1 MTDKA
6 NAKPLSKIQEM
17 RRKVMKQKEDTIN
30 TVLTT
35 AKNNP
40 TFIKLLM
47 FTLNSLENFVSP
59 PNREIRIN
67 ASVIIRLEGVGI
79 LHKITIKNIKN
90 DEIVSK
96 AGDIIW
102 KLIGVYNIIDHEL
115 AKLFAEKNGHKAV
128 IEILLERK
136 TGDVTVPYVRV
147 LNGLVQ
153 IPQLVPTLIESGI
166 ANTMNLDD
174 EKDLEKITL
183 NLDTLKNISN
193 QKAGRDFLITKNFVE
208 KIIKNINICAD
219 KKSADSVLCGLA
231 VLDNLC
237 RNEEGKKAVKDAGGI
252 ECLSHVLDMLG
263 TDDFILKMC
272 AKIYSKIANADDMK
286 AQLEKL
292 KEYLDTI
299 TTKGPDALNF
309 QDVNKSL
316 VLVSNFM
323 LVDELGKQLQNVE
336 NFKVLESLF
345 NEIQKIDLNGK
356 DNNFVNVFT
365 LINRYFMLIFYRLFA
380 LQPAVYNK
388 QTDAGKQE
396 APLLKNIQDSIKKN
410 WEGVKNV
417 NNKDTLGTFAQ
428 YFTSYAEILGQK
440 QKVMK
445 ENNEVDEDFND
456 VLLYIDNNILANGQN
471 TFTNEDLNSHKVAS
485 NILKI
490 TDELGIHNDKQTKKA
505 EFLKSLVNCYP
516 YLEYLFTTKEDD
528 EILCNSL
535 EVIYDLLNNEKEFF
549 NKNIEQIIFKICD
562 FMNKKSNHR
571 FPCLQC
577 MKLLDLYLTP
587 DYVAGYIKSRDPSK
601 VPTHS
606 IDFVECTVNV
616 MVHKPQNVN
625 YEKIDKSS
633 ILVEQQ
639 ISEIGGILLEKLIDE
654 LEFKTLLKEF
664 CANAESFEPD
674 ARNKD
679 AASALEKLTKKMFGV
694 MNVKKYF
701 ELGSMDILQAL
712 KHLIEKE
719 VKFVEFYKRDK
730 NNQKSEN
737 YAKTL
742 EEISSRVFIELA
754 LDLKLCYVSQQNL
767 KYIQHGK
774 ALDILFLFLS
784 KSTDNENIKM
794 LLYFFKGIFKFLLD
808 NERNIQLE
816 TKEYITEKLTNIN
829 TGILRKLIEEEDVVG
844 VIIDSLTMLAEAR
857 KHLCNTMVK
866 AGLPRLL
873 FQVMET
879 SPNEENVEKALYL
892 LKIISFSNLDNLT
905 MVANQN
911 ALIKF
916 FDTKNKYP
924 SNQKII
930 DGCDLISNEIL
941 AKIPNQEQYLDE
953 LIKDA
958 VKQFNENAKNDFATP
973 EVKQKLLNNLE
984 VINSFSTNKTQFEN
998 LSKETEFITN
1008 LKSVSDKT
1016 FAETNVTNVIE
1027 KLLNNEL
1034 AILKKL
1040 NTVDDFEHAFTIDK
1054 LINVIKNKGGYRD
1067 VLLSATE
1074 EFIKYLKDDDLY
1086 DKFLKEKVDNS
1097 FIDAVFDN
1105 IENYLGDIKVSKDL
1119 NNILCYLCLRDEKLA
1134 AYIKSKGG
1142 LANVLEE
1149 LKANVNSNDKNS
1161 QQMKLNA
1168 LKMLNSLCKDKEGMD
1183 MFVKANG
1190 LDLINKI
1197 LEVEAEMY
1205 EDYKPNDKDL
1215 YKTREPLNLPIETKK
1230 VEEEENVTES
1240 YVVYCA
1246 KLIQNAIEQGN
1257 ADFNNPKSIKN
1268 LLVIS
1273 EAEYPKKEVFVEIC
1287 NLYNKVNYQL
1297 PAEEKYIHFLIKQCL
1312 SYKGKYF
1319 VNENFVN
1326 DIDKTSEKVLP
1337 KLKDNNAYLDEIKK
1351 SVADNKN
1358 DQLQLTYLGSYVSLN
1373 DNFAASYA
1381 SILDALAQFA
1391 NDFFAYYIEKAVSKT
1406 REDVPE
1412 GVIISLVDLLL
1423 YLLKNKKETVLPK
1436 IDQIIDS
1443 IIFLGEQYANRRG
1456 HFAFSILYLTK
1467 LAQIFDIIG
1476 KRTNENK
1483 LNVLY
1488 KKYLDSVVPRAVP
1501 VFGLADRYLKEAN
1514 NDYSKLAKNLVG
1526 LYEVNS
1532 KNIDDYFSCPN
1543 SANQEFKSEE
1553 LVNNILDLL
1562 EDLQNATGIEPEKLN
1577 DQYETLFS
1585 ILNGLLSQVDNKKLY
1600 VSNDQTLLKI
1610 LSAMKSTKEK
1620 GFPDKN
1626 GIFEKIMNNLA
1637 KNLENSS
1644 EIFEKITDFIGEDL
1658 KATPQKEVDINL
1670 DTLAN
1675 QTKYSTAVKCL
1686 LNNKELTKNIH
1697 ELYKAEDLPV
1707 QRRKNISQIYSN
1719 LMKNTYNVDTIL
1731 EEDPDTF
1738 KTIAEKLSKKENV
1751 IKEKENIIIP
1761 KNELGIIVSVLKDNN
1776 SYKQVLSKKLI
1787 SDADVKNMLEN
1798 YKGVDPSL
1806 EELLKELKAIHDRMQ
1821 NKDLE
1826 LQKSANFKVD
1836 FAILNNLKKRIEQAF
1851 NEHIDAVSKLNPLFE
1866 AEEAK
1871 PLETGEKPKLT
1882 KQLGFVRKITTAP
1895 AGENVAQV
1903 ASSIKKRRLSVI
1915 SAHLFYNPFNT
1926 QLASPISTKNKDDIA
1941 TALDSLLAL
1950 IRLLYSNHKDSS
1962 DTTIKEQRQHL
1973 LQEAIK
1979 TLKMLSICPDN
1990 HKPIC
1995 ELGLLNFME
2004 RLISDNREE
2013 NFAIYLGCLDILKN
2027 CTWSESAVLL
2037 LLESSVL
2044 DKLIEEILNFYNK
2057 PELLTQSDELRSCF
2071 LYENILFSNI
2081 CKCNKGF
2088 EAFFNKIGM
2097 EKLIVLGKNT
2107 GNIDFLTAIVEMLTN
2122 YLLVKKPEFTDEQ
2135 LNDIL
2140 TICNKGLTLPDK
2152 SQNLL
2157 AKTLGLT
2164 GFIYDDKSKEKIN
2177 NMNIVKVINDTWDEF
2192 KDDPEYFH
2200 NVILL
2205 LGTVCLDN
2213 KKYSDEVVDTALL
2226 DKIIAKLMTIEQND
2240 ELIINYSTFL
2250 KNLVEK
2256 NEDNRSKMCKE
2267 EVFNNILHFID
2278 TYSPKIVARRRGFSI
2293 SGTLLPSG
2301 TVSSRSSMSLDA
2313 GYAPPKREES
2323 YNIILNNL
2331 LRVLDLLTLGDKCVE
2346 FITKN
2351 RFMGAIIDTI
2361 GKPAC
2366 DIKVVISSLQCLAN
2380 YFFKDTKS
2388 KWKHYE
2394 IEQLYSILKLLQKEF
2409 YANGEVLSKINYIAG
2424 YILKGYKSKLYSE
2437 RYYLLALEGL
2447 NCQDWNVDL
2456 VILTL
2461 QILKEALEDHEDL
2474 HNDIFEQTK
2483 QSILN
2488 ILRVYQ
2494 NNLEIQK
2501 LCYEILT
2508 IFAHNKVFSFNIV
2521 LKTDVME
2528 IVRDTLNNQDFNSD
2542 TEKRLVIRIAVFN
2555 LLNYLVYDDSTSLK
2569 VAYELMES
2577 FIKDLLSPNFTE
2589 DLTSIS
2595 GLLANLFRTKQS
2607 IEPFYQYSG
2616 QEALCL
2622 CLEKFYGEK
2631 KFILNC
2637 FKMIKEICFGG
2648 EENKKKLRE
2657 IKVEDKIKVA
2667 MEKCKPED
2675 RIIKFEGK
2683 ITITNIN
2690 FEPGASKKPY
2700 SEPNYDEI
2708 HCIELT
2714 KRAVYNFV
2722 TNGVQVKAL
2731 NPKGKLKEFILCFAP
2746 DLMKVYL
2753 KKPKLFLIP
2762 PKVKYTLEV
2771 PSTVLVRGH
2780 GTDAF
2785 KKNSKL
2791 FSKPPDPKLCFSII
2805 MKNANGSDAKSLN
2818 VVCSNDKECEKI
2830 AECVEVALYYA
2841 KTRCGKAEAGNLF
2854 PHLKFLNSLE
2864 EDKPRK
2870 LFGKK

>member
-1 MTDKA
+1 MSDKTTD
-6 NAKPLSKIQEM
+6 KPLSKIQEM

-40 TFIKLLM
+40 SFIKLLM

-59 PNREIRIN
+59 PNREIRVN

-102 KLIGVYNIIDHEL
+102 KLIGVYNIIDREL

-153 IPQLVPTLIESGI
+153 IPQLVPTLIESGL

-174 EKDLEKITL
+174 EKDIEKITL

-208 KIIKNINICAD
+208 KIIKNINVCAD
-219 KKSADSVLCGLA
+219 KKRADSVLCGLA

-252 ECLSHVLDMLG
+252 DCLSHVLDLLG
-263 TDDFILKMC
+263 NDDYILKMC

-286 AQLEKL
+286 AQLDLL
-292 KEYLDTI
+292 KQYLDTI

-309 QDVNKSL
+309 NDVNKSL

-323 LVDELGKQLQNVE
+323 LVDELGKQLQNEE
-336 NFKVLESLF
+336 NFKVLENLF
-345 NEIQKIDLNGK
+345 NEIQKIDLTGK

-365 LINRYFMLIFYRLFA
+365 LINKYFMLIFYRLFA

-396 APLLKNIQDSIKKN
+396 APLLKNIQNSIKKD
-410 WEGVKNV
+410 WEAVKNL
-417 NNKDTLGTFAQ
+417 NNKESSEIFAQ
-428 YFTSYAEILGQK
+428 YFTSYAEILGQNF
-440 QKVMK
+440 KVMK
-445 ENNEVDEDFND
+445 ENKEVDEDFNE

-471 TFTNEDLNSHKVAS
+471 VFNADDLNSHKVAS

-490 TDELGIHNDKQTKKA
+490 TDELGIHNDKQTKKD

-577 MKLLDLYLTP
+577 MKLLDIYLTP
-587 DYVAGYIKSRDPSK
+587 EYVSGYIKSRDPGK

-625 YEKIDKSS
+625 FEKIDKSS

-639 ISEIGGILLEKLIDE
+639 ISEIGGVLLEKLIDE
-654 LEFKTLLKEF
+654 LEFKKLLKEF
-664 CANAESFEPD
+664 CASAESFEPD
-674 ARNKD
+674 SKNKD
-679 AASALEKLTKKMFGV
+679 AASSLEKLTKKMFGV
-694 MNVKKYF
+694 MNVKKYY
-701 ELGSMDILQAL
+701 ELGSMDILQSL

-737 YAKTL
+737 YAKNL
-742 EEISSRVFIELA
+742 EEVSSRVFIELA

-794 LLYFFKGIFKFLLD
+794 LLYFFKEIFKFLLD
-808 NERNIQLE
+808 NERNIKLE
-816 TKEYITEKLTNIN
+816 TKEYITEKLTNIS
-829 TGILRKLIEEEDVVG
+829 TGVLRKLIEEEDVVG
-844 VIIDSLTMLAEAR
+844 VIIDNLTMLAEAR

-924 SNQKII
+924 NNQKII

-941 AKIPNQEQYLDE
+941 AKIPNQEKYLDE

-958 VKQFNENAKNDFATP
+958 VKQFNENAKADFASP
-973 EVKQKLLNNLE
+973 DVKQKLLNNLE
-984 VINSFSTNKTQFEN
+984 VVNSFSTNKTQFEN
-998 LSKETEFITN
+998 LSKEEEFINN
-1008 LKSVSDKT
+1008 LKAVSDKT

-1034 AILKKL
+1034 SLLKKL
-1040 NTVDDFEHAFTIDK
+1040 NTVDAFEHAFTIDK

-1074 EFIKYLKDDDLY
+1074 EFLKYLKDDDLY
-1086 DKFLKEKVDNS
+1086 NKFLKEKIDNS
-1097 FIDAVFDN
+1097 FIDSIFDN

-1134 AYIKSKGG
+1134 SYIKSKGG

-1149 LKANVNSNDKNS
+1149 LKSNVNSNDKNS

-1197 LEVEAEMY
+1197 LEIDADMY

-1215 YKTREPLNLPIETKK
+1215 YKTREPINLPSEEKK
-1230 VEEEENVTES
+1230 QEEENAGES

-1246 KLIQNAIEQGN
+1246 KLIQNAIEQGH

-1297 PAEEKYIHFLIKQCL
+1297 PAEEKYVYFLIKQCL
-1312 SYKGKYF
+1312 SFRGKYN
-1319 VNENFVN
+1319 VNENLVSE
-1326 DIDKTSEKVLP
+1326 IDKTAEKVLP
-1337 KLKDNNAYLDEIKK
+1337 KLKDNNAYLDEVKK
-1351 SVADNKN
+1351 SVGDNVN
-1358 DQLQLTYLGSYVSLN
+1358 DQLQLTYLSSYVSLN
-1373 DNFAASYA
+1373 DNFAQSYVP
-1381 SILDALAQFA
+1381 IVDNLAKFA
-1391 NDFFAYYIEKAVSKT
+1391 NDFYGYYIEKTVSKT

-1412 GVIISLVDLLL
+1412 GVIISLSELLL
-1423 YLLKNKKETVLPK
+1423 YLLKNKKETVQPK

-1443 IIFLGEQYANRRG
+1443 LIFLGEQYANRRG
-1456 HFAFSILYLTK
+1456 HFAFSLLYLTK

-1476 KRTNENK
+1476 KRTDDNK

-1501 VFGLADRYLKEAN
+1501 IFGLAHKYLKEAN
-1514 NDYSKLAKNLVG
+1514 LDYSKLDKNLVG
-1526 LYEVNS
+1526 LYEINS
-1532 KNIDDYFSCPN
+1532 KNINDYFSSPE
-1543 SANQEFKSEE
+1543 SANQTYKPDD
-1553 LVNNILDLL
+1553 LVNNILALL
-1562 EDLQNATGIEPEKLN
+1562 NDLQNATGIEPEKLN
-1577 DQYETLFS
+1577 DQFETLFS
-1585 ILNGLLSQVDNKKLY
+1585 ILNGLLSQVDNKSLY
-1600 VSNDQTLLKI
+1600 VSNDQCLLKI

-1620 GFPDKN
+1620 GFPNKN
-1626 GIFEKIMNNLA
+1626 GICEKIMNNLA

-1658 KATPQKEVDINL
+1658 KASPQKEVDINL
-1670 DTLAN
+1670 DTLAH

-1686 LNNKELTKNIH
+1686 LNNKDLTKNIH
-1697 ELYKAEDLPV
+1697 ELYKADNLPIE
-1707 QRRKNISQIYSN
+1707 RRKNISTIYNN

-1731 EEDPDTF
+1731 EEDPETF

-1751 IKEKENIIIP
+1751 IKEKENIEIP

-1776 SYKQVLSKKLI
+1776 NYKQVMAKKLI
-1787 SDADVKNMLEN
+1787 TDADVKNILEN

-1806 EELLKELKAIHDRMQ
+1806 EENLKELKSIYDRMQ

-1851 NEHIDAVSKLNPLFE
+1851 NEHIDAVQKLNPLFE
-1866 AEEAK
+1866 AEENK
-1871 PLETGEKPKLT
+1871 PEESGEKPKLT

-1895 AGENVAQV
+1895 AGANVAQV
-1903 ASSIKKRRLSVI
+1903 ASSIKKRRLSII

-1926 QLASPISTKNKDDIA
+1926 QLVSPISTKNKDDIA

-2037 LLESSVL
+2037 LLESPVL

-2088 EAFFNKIGM
+2088 ETFFNKIGM

-2140 TICNKGLTLPDK
+2140 EICHKGLTLPDK

-2177 NMNIVKVINDTWDEF
+2177 KMNIVKIINDTWEEF
-2192 KDDPEYFH
+2192 KDEPEYFH

-2205 LGTVCLDN
+2205 LGTICLDC
-2213 KKYSDEVVDTALL
+2213 KLYSNEVVDIGLL
-2226 DKIIAKLMTIEQND
+2226 DKIITKLMAIEQND
-2240 ELIINYSTFL
+2240 ELIINYSIFL

-2293 SGTLLPSG
+2293 TGTIMASGTI
-2301 TVSSRSSMSLDA
+2301 TSRGGSMSFDPSSL
-2313 GYAPPKREES
+2313 PPKREES

-2331 LRVLDLLTLGDKCVE
+2331 LRVLDLLTLGDKCVDL
-2346 FITKN
+2346 ITKN

-2361 GKPAC
+2361 SKPAC
-2366 DIKVVISSLQCLAN
+2366 DIKVVIASLQCLAN
-2380 YFFKDTKS
+2380 YFYKDTKS

-2461 QILKEALEDHEDL
+2461 KILKEALEDHEDL

-2528 IVRDTLNNQDFNSD
+2528 IVRDTLNNQDFNTD

-2555 LLNYLVYDDSTSLK
+2555 LLNYLVYDDSTSVK

-2622 CLEKFYGEK
+2622 CLEKFYTEK

-2690 FEPGASKKPY
+2690 FEPGQNKKPY

-2714 KRAVYNFV
+2714 KRAVYNSV
-2722 TNGVQVKAL
+2722 TNGFSVKAID
-2731 NPKGKLKEFILCFAP
+2731 PKSKIKDFNLCFAP

-2753 KKPKLFLIP
+2753 KKPKLVLIP
-2762 PKVKYTLEV
+2762 PKAKYTLEV

-2785 KKNSKL
+2785 KKTGGVLK
-2791 FSKPPDPKLCFSII
+2791 KAPDQKLCFSLI
-2805 MKNANGSDAKSLN
+2805 MKNADGSDAKSLN
-2818 VVCSNDKECEKI
+2818 VICANEKDCEKI
-2830 AECVEVALYYA
+2830 SECVEVALYYA
-2841 KTRCGKAEAGNLF
+2841 KTRCGKAESGNLF
-2854 PHLKFLNSLE
+2854 PHLKFLSSLE
-2864 EDKPRK
+2864 DEKPKK